1 MTALAGERRLREETW
16 AYKAFKLPTAKTAF
30 KGGVAVFDQSVGKCI
45 PSETGAGQTDLFVLG
60 FFNETVVN
68 ASGADK
74 DVVVRLKR
82 EITVRWMK
90 NDVTNPVLVTDI
102 GKDIY
107 GVDDQTVSISSATS
121 TRSVVGKAWAIDATL
136 GVAVEIT

>member
-1 MTALAGERRLREETW
+1 MTAMTGERRLREETW
-16 AYKAFKLPTAKTAF
+16 AYKAFKLPTGKTAY
-30 KGGVAVFDQSVGKCI
+30 KNGLAVYDQSVGKCI
-45 PSETGAGQTDLFVLG
+45 PSETGASQTDLFVLG
-60 FFNETVVN
+60 FFNESKAN
-68 ASGADK
+68 ATGS
-74 DVVVRLKR
+74 DVDVIVRLKR
-82 EITVRWMK
+82 EVLVRWLK
-90 NDVTNPVLVTDI
+90 NDGTNPVLVTDI